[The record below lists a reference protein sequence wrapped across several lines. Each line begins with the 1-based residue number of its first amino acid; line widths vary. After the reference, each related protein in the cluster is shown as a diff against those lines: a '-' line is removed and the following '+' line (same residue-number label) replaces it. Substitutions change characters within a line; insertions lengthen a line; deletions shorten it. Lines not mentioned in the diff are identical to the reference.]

1 MMVPNIGRVGVWAMD
16 LRFGDTAAIDAA
28 AVELDELGYGALWI
42 PGGIDD
48 AVLGDV
54 DRLLSATKRIVI
66 GTGIINIWK
75 QEAADV
81 AAWWKEQ
88 SPERQERVWLGIGIS
103 HGPIIGEDWAKPIAK
118 TRSWLEAAEA
128 AGLPGDALCIA
139 ALGPQ
144 MLALARDR
152 TGGAHPYL
160 VDASHTATARGI
172 LGPGKVLA
180 PEQGVVLESDPEK
193 ARAMAREAI
202 KFYTSLPNYCNNW
215 RRLGY
220 SQEDI
225 ATVSDKLIDGIFAW
239 GSAAQIAERV
249 KAHHD
254 AGADHVCIQVISAT
268 GLDGSRA
275 AWREL
280 AGVLL

>member
-1 MMVPNIGRVGVWAMD
+1 MSVPNIGRIGVWATD

-28 AVELDELGYGALWI
+28 AAELDDLGYGALWI

-48 AVLGDV
+48 QVLGDV
-54 DRLLSATKRIVI
+54 DRLLSATNRIVI

-81 AAWWKEQ
+81 AAWWKGQ
-88 SPERQERVWLGIGIS
+88 SAARQARVWLGIGIS
-103 HGPIIGEDWAKPIAK
+103 HGPIIGEDWMKPIAK
-118 TRSWLEAAEA
+118 TRSWLDAAQA

-144 MLALARDR
+144 MMTLAAKR

-160 VDASHTATARGI
+160 VDPSHTATARGI

-180 PEQGVVLESDPEK
+180 PEQGVVLETDPAK
-193 ARAMAREAI
+193 ARALAREAVA
-202 KFYTSLPNYCNNW
+202 FYTSLPNYCNNW

-220 SQEDI
+220 SEEDI

>member
-1 MMVPNIGRVGVWAMD
+1 MTPQIGRVGVWSME
-16 LRFGDTAAIDAA
+16 LRFGDTAAIDEA

-54 DRLLSATKRIVI
+54 DRLLSATSRIVI
-66 GTGIINIWK
+66 ATGIINIWK

-81 AAWWKEQ
+81 AAWWKGQ
-88 SPERQERVWLGIGIS
+88 PADRQARVLLGIGVS
-103 HGPIIGEDWAKPIAK
+103 HAPLIGEGWMKPVAKV
-118 TRSWLEAAEA
+118 RSWIDQAEA
-128 AGLPGDALCIA
+128 AGLPEDTMCVA
-139 ALGPQ
+139 ALGPK
-144 MLALARDR
+144 MMALAGKR

-160 VDASHTATARGI
+160 VDPGHTGESRGI
-172 LGPGKVLA
+172 LGPGKLLA
-180 PEQGVVLESDPEK
+180 PEQGVVLESDPVK
-193 ARAMAREAI
+193 ARAIVREALAM
-202 KFYTSLPNYCNNW
+202 YMALPNYANSW

-220 SQEDI
+220 SEEDI
-225 ATVSDKLIDGIFAW
+225 ATVSDRLVDGIFAW

-254 AGADHVCIQVISAT
+254 AGADHVCIQAITGA
-268 GLDGSRA
+268 GLDGARQ

-280 AGVLL
+280 AKVLL

>member
-1 MMVPNIGRVGVWAMD
+1 MVPNIGRVGVWAMD

-28 AVELDELGYGALWI
+28 AAELDDMGYGALWI

-54 DRLLSATKRIVI
+54 DRLLSVTKRIVI

-81 AAWWKEQ
+81 AAWWKGQ
-88 SPERQERVWLGIGIS
+88 SAVRQARVWLGIGIS
-103 HGPIIGEDWAKPIAK
+103 HGPIIGEDWMKPIAK
-118 TRSWLEAAEA
+118 TREWLDQAQA
-128 AGLPGDALCIA
+128 AGLPADAVCVA

-144 MLALARDR
+144 MMSLAGKR

-160 VDASHTATARGI
+160 VDPSHTATAREI
-172 LGPGKVLA
+172 LGPSKVLA
-180 PEQGVVLESDPEK
+180 PEQGVVLEGDPDR
-193 ARAMAREAI
+193 ARALAREAVA
-202 KFYTSLPNYCNNW
+202 FYTSLPNYCNNW

-220 SQEDI
+220 SEDDI
-225 ATVSDKLIDGIFAW
+225 AKVSDRLIDGIFAW
-239 GSAAQIAERV
+239 GSAGQIAERV

>member
-1 MMVPNIGRVGVWAMD
+1 MVPNIGRVGVWAMD

-28 AVELDELGYGALWI
+28 AAELDELGYGALWI

-48 AVLGDV
+48 AVLGDI
-54 DRLLSATKRIVI
+54 DRLLSATKQIVLA
-66 GTGIINIWK
+66 TGIINIWK

-81 AAWWKEQ
+81 AAWWKGQ
-88 SPERQERVWLGIGIS
+88 SPERQARIWLGIGVS
-103 HGPIIGEDWAKPIAK
+103 HGPIIGEDWMKPIAK
-118 TRSWLEAAEA
+118 TRSWLDQAQA

-180 PEQGVVLESDPEK
+180 PEQGVVLESDPAK
-193 ARAMAREAI
+193 ARALAREAI
-202 KFYTSLPNYCNNW
+202 KYYTSLPNYANNW

-220 SQEDI
+220 SDEDI
-225 ATVSDKLIDGIFAW
+225 ASVSDRLIDGLFAW
-239 GSAAQIAERV
+239 GSAAEIAERV
-249 KAHHD
+249 KAHHA